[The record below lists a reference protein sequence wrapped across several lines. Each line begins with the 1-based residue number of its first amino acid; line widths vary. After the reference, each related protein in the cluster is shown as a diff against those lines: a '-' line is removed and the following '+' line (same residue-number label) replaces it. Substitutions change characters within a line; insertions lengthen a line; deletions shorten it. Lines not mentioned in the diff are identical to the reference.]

1 MDNQDLEG
9 AVNALVVVLKKL
21 TRVVKTLPFIYLIIY
36 VVYLGL
42 DICSAEYII
51 NNIDCLFTVSP
62 SITAVFLLLSKT
74 LKLCRWHKTACVIPL
89 STQFESY
96 TDSFIFQFT
105 QNEIIVVNTVI
116 GLSVM
121 VFLYLAYRHFCN
133 GRKRAY

>member
-1 MDNQDLEG
+1 MDSQDLEG
-9 AVNALVVVLKKL
+9 AVSALVVVLKKL
-21 TRVVKTLPFIYLIIY
+21 TRAVKTLPFIYLIIY

-62 SITAVFLLLSKT
+62 SITAIFLLLSKI

-89 STQFESY
+89 STQLESY

-105 QNEIIVVNTVI
+105 QNEKS
-116 GLSVM
+116 LS
-121 VFLYLAYRHFCN
+121 YTRS
-133 GRKRAY
+133 